1 LDAITLLWVQ
11 RFSRFDIVPS
21 CCRDTYIYWHSLRLE
36 GRITWYNVQ
45 KSLKAANNRPT
56 HNKSGGANIQKGRKG
71 LSLLAVM
78 GSTLVMV
85 KALLI

>member
-1 LDAITLLWVQ
+1 
-11 RFSRFDIVPS
+11 
-21 CCRDTYIYWHSLRLE
+21 
-36 GRITWYNVQ
+36 VQ

-71 LSLLAVM
+71 LSLLTVM